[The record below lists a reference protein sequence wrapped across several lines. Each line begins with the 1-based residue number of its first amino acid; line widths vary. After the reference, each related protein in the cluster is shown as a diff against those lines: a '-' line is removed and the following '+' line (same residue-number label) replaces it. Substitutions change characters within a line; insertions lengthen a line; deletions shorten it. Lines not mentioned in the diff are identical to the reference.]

1 MVEEQSPFLH
11 LVSKARE
18 QNTFL
23 SRTFSLENICLF
35 QVIEGPSKV
44 KLFHKCLTEM
54 IEIDD
59 R

>member
-1 MVEEQSPFLH
+1 MAEDQSPFLH

-23 SRTFSLENICLF
+23 SRRFSLENICPF
-35 QVIEGPSKV
+35 QGIEGSSKV
-44 KLFHKCLTEM
+44 TLFYKCLTEVM
-54 IEIDD
+54 EIDD